1 MSVIVNGKRCK
12 LLDLKSRMDMYN
24 KLESFNKTE
33 IIKQRN
39 LEISD
44 YQTELELAK
53 KIYNEEYIK
62 ILESKFIKWLNEDI
76 ERELSF

>member
-1 MSVIVNGKRCK
+1 MKYLKRINESKTDYDFIYDCFAELIDNGVV
-12 LLDLKSRMDMYN
+12 
-24 KLESFNKTE
+24 
-33 IIKQRN
+33 
-39 LEISD
+39 EISD

>member
-1 MSVIVNGKRCK
+1 
-12 LLDLKSRMDMYN
+12 MDMYN

-76 ERELSF
+76 ERELAGEQND

>member
-76 ERELSF
+76 EREFSF

>member
-76 ERELSF
+76 ER

>member
-1 MSVIVNGKRCK
+1 
-12 LLDLKSRMDMYN
+12 MYN

-76 ERELSF
+76 EREFSF